1 MIAAHF
7 VLYADFGQ
15 KMCLEFASLRK
26 FFSRMEVMSADS
38 IVHRLG
44 KLFLAVDRMFTC
56 HFNDVS
62 QKIVTDLNSFVR
74 KDLEGLATLE
84 QEHHRDYMAKGR
96 SKQINK

>member
-1 MIAAHF
+1 
-7 VLYADFGQ
+7 
-15 KMCLEFASLRK
+15 
-26 FFSRMEVMSADS
+26 MEVMSADS

-44 KLFLAVDRMFTC
+44 KLFRAVDRMFTC

-84 QEHHRDYMAKGR
+84 QEHHRVLRDFRSAEDEYMNLKAQALR
-96 SKQINK
+96 SKKQKTE